1 MRFDK
6 LAELIETSLIS
17 DGLGGYI
24 ESENTVVA
32 TFPISLSGLA
42 QELTLND
49 YGYDSSKDLRVF
61 TRFEE
66 LETGDKLRI
75 DGVLYRIIRIRDYQH
90 TSSLVVRKD
99 G

>member
-1 MRFDK
+1 MRFNK
-6 LAELIETSLIS
+6 LATLIQLSSVS
-17 DGLGGYI
+17 DGMGGYVDGV
-24 ESENTVVA
+24 ETEVA
-32 TFPISLSGLA
+32 TFSISLSGLA

-61 TRFEE
+61 TRFGE
-66 LETGDKLRI
+66 LEVGDKLRI
-75 DGVLYRIIRIRDYQH
+75 DGDLYKIIRIRDYQH

>member
-1 MRFDK
+1 MRFNK
-6 LAELIETSLIS
+6 LATLVQISSVS
-17 DGLGGYI
+17 DGMGGQVDGV
-24 ESENTVVA
+24 ETDVA

-75 DGVLYRIIRIRDYQH
+75 DGELYKIIRIRDYQY